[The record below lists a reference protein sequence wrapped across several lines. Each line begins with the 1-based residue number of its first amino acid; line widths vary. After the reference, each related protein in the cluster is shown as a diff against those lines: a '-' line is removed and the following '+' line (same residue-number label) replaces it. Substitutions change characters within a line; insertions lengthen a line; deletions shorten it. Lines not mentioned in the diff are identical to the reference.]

1 MSVVGSNVLAGAS
14 GQSGGGGGGGAGIS
28 RSLRFTPGDSAYL
41 NRTPSSAS
49 NRKKWTWSGWV
60 KRSGTAVR
68 NHLFAVHSSNDNS
81 GYFRLAFQT
90 DGVLIVGLWSKSI
103 LTTVAKF
110 NDFSAWY
117 HLVLVLDTGNST
129 AADQVILYVNGVRQ
143 SVTGTADSN
152 ADYAINSTQNHY
164 IGWNTGTSQYFNGYL
179 ADVHFIDGQAL
190 APTNFGEYNT
200 DNLWVHKGYGGTYG
214 TNGFHLDFADNSS
227 SSALGND
234 AAGSNNWSVN
244 NLTAG
249 AAKESANW
257 PAMVTGSAFNSANS
271 IDKAFD
277 GSDSNGSAAAAGTA
291 LVFTPST
298 AITGISK
305 VRIKALRDANQDNEQ
320 DFKLNG
326 TNIGGSWSL
335 NSTASVEFTVN
346 NLTSLL
352 WATKSNSQ
360 WYKIYKIE
368 IYYGGSYKTLVTNT
382 AVGASI
388 DSLIDIPTNGD
399 TADDTGA
406 GGEVTG
412 NYCTWNALDQK
423 DFTLTN
429 GNLDATSNAGAWRS
443 CRGTIGMS
451 SGKWYWEVTVTS
463 SESTMIG
470 IATSLAPVDNWA
482 ASGAYGWI
490 YNDNG
495 NKYHS
500 GSYSAYGATYDNGDI
515 IGVAFDAGNGS
526 LAFYKNGASQGTAY
540 TGLTSGPYF
549 PVISLISAA
558 TVVANFGAR
567 AFAHAAP
574 SSYKSLNT
582 ANLTPSTIADGSK
595 YFDTK
600 LYAGNGGT
608 QSITMDN
615 SALSPDF
622 VWIKCRNDAFEHQL
636 FDSVRGA
643 LKSLRSDNTSA
654 EATVANSLTSFDSNG
669 FSLGASQPVNNTK
682 NYAAWAWDAGDS
694 NTTIAA
700 GSLNSSLYN
709 TSSTWSNNW
718 TASGNGFGSQPP
730 SYGFDA
736 NFDNNIN
743 NNAGGQ
749 YVTWN
754 TTSYTLSGLL
764 EINCYSSSGVYDV
777 YVNGTKASDTPSSR
791 GWINCGSFADINEI
805 QFGGTSH
812 NSATGLGSAGILI
825 YEIKV
830 AGKTLV
836 DSGVSITTP
845 SLASTV
851 RADPSAGFSI
861 VSYAG
866 NSVNNSTISHGLNG
880 SVPELIITKNLSAA
894 YNWIVYSA
902 ELAATKV
909 LALDEAQGAFTPSG
923 GYYGTVGSS
932 TYQLVQGSSNL
943 TNVNNNGN
951 NYVAYC
957 FAPVAG
963 YSAMGSFLG
972 NGSADG
978 PFVFTG
984 FRPAFILV
992 KNSSVVDN
1000 WEIYDSTRSIA
1011 NPTDHALRP
1020 DTSGVEF
1027 SHISNNRSFDILSNG
1042 FKIRG
1047 TNAGINGNGNTLV
1060 YYAVAEHP
1068 FQSSRAR

>member
-1 MSVVGSNVLAGAS
+1 MLLDNHTKQSPIIGVAGMGGGINS
-14 GQSGGGGGGGAGIS
+14 YIFLSSGGGGDASYVIS
-28 RSLRFTPGDSAYL
+28 RSLRF
-41 NRTPSSAS
+41 NSSDDT
-49 NRKKWTWSGWV
+49 R
-60 KRSGTAVR
+60 
-68 NHLFAVHSSNDNS
+68 LDNS
-81 GYFRLAFQT
+81 MPSAGNRSKFTFSFWTKFTGYDYGIISCGTNSSGFFELKYNGNYNLEIHGENITSTQTTSVFR
-90 DGVLIVGLWSKSI
+90 
-103 LTTVAKF
+103 
-110 NDFSAWY
+110 DFSAWY
-117 HLVLVLDTGNST
+117 HIMLVIDKGNST
-129 AADQVILYVNGVRQ
+129 ATDRAIFYVNGTRQ
-143 SVTGTADSN
+143 TL
-152 ADYAINSTQNHY
+152 STTSQA
-164 IGWNTGTSQYFNGYL
+164 NTGATYWGHQSQPHRIGGRSWGGGNESNLLL
-179 ADVHFIDGQAL
+179 ADFHHLDNIAATPSD
-190 APTNFGEYNT
+190 FGET
-200 DNLWVHKGYGGTYG
+200 DSSGIWQPKQYAGSYG
-214 TNGFHLDFADNSS
+214 TIGFNLDFKDNSGTT
-227 SSALGND
+227 ATTLGKDNS
-234 AAGSNNWSVN
+234 GNSNNWTPNGFSVS
-244 NLTAG
+244 AG
-249 AAKESANW
+249 SGNDSLLDSPSQIADQTDSGAGGTVKGNYAI
-257 PAMVTGSAFNSANS
+257 FNSLY
-271 IDKAFD
+271 
-277 GSDSNGSAAAAGTA
+277 GSG
-291 LVFTPST
+291 
-298 AITGISK
+298 
-305 VRIKALRDANQDNEQ
+305 
-320 DFKLNG
+320 
-326 TNIGGSWSL
+326 
-335 NSTASVEFTVN
+335 
-346 NLTSLL
+346 
-352 WATKSNSQ
+352 TKSN
-360 WYKIYKIE
+360 
-368 IYYGGSYKTLVTNT
+368 GNLVTT
-382 AVGASI
+382 TSGYVPDISSI
-388 DSLIDIPTNGD
+388 AP
-399 TADDTGA
+399 
-406 GGEVTG
+406 
-412 NYCTWNALDQK
+412 
-423 DFTLTN
+423 
-429 GNLDATSNAGAWRS
+429 
-443 CRGTIGMS
+443 S
-451 SGKWYWEVTVTS
+451 SGKWYAEITWV
-463 SESTMIG
+463 
-470 IATSLAPVDNWA
+470 
-482 ASGAYGWI
+482 
-490 YNDNG
+490 
-495 NKYHS
+495 S
-500 GSYSAYGATYDNGDI
+500 GSYGR
-515 IGVAFDAGNGS
+515 IGVQDISEYVTDFGENIYGWRYESNTGNLHNGGVLSSGTSYGTGTTVGIAMDLDAGKLWVSKDNVWQNSGNPSTGANPSASNLPVGHPIAFACASGS
-526 LAFYKNGASQGTAY
+526 GSSVFS
-540 TGLTSGPYF
+540 
-549 PVISLISAA
+549 V
-558 TVVANFGAR
+558 NFGQR
-567 AFAHAAP
+567 PFAYNAP
-574 SSYKSLNT
+574 TNFKSLNS
-582 ANLTPSTIADGSK
+582 ANLSPTGPAAEPNK
-595 YFDTK
+595 YFDTRSS
-600 LYAGNGGT
+600 LLAGGSNDRWT
-608 QSITMDN
+608 ISDLNFSTD
-615 SALSPDF
+615 LSVSKSTSNDEYW
-622 VWIKCRNDAFEHQL
+622 VWT
-636 FDSVRGA
+636 DSVRGFDKV
-643 LKSLRSDNTSA
+643 LKSDETDQEASGTAITNVSA
-654 EATVANSLTSFDSNG
+654 TG
-669 FSLGASQPVNNTK
+669 FSATNNWFSTGRT
-682 NYAAWAWDAGDS
+682 YATFNWDAGTS
-694 NTTIAA
+694 NTTVAVS
-700 GSLNSSLYN
+700 GKNSSAYN
-709 TSSTWSNNW
+709 TTSTWSNNW

-749 YVTWN
+749 YITWN

-764 EINCYSSSGVYDV
+764 EINCYSSSGVYNI
-777 YVNGTKASDTPSSR
+777 YVNGAQVAHTPSSR
-791 GWINCGSFADINEI
+791 DWISCGSFTDINEI

-851 RADPSAGFSI
+851 RANPSAGFSI